1 VTCDALRRDLIA
13 GHATDHAKLLALDA
27 EPRSVRAEREET
39 EEQWLEP
46 ADDA

>member
-1 VTCDALRRDLIA
+1 MA
-13 GHATDHAKLLALDA
+13 GYASDHEKLLALDA